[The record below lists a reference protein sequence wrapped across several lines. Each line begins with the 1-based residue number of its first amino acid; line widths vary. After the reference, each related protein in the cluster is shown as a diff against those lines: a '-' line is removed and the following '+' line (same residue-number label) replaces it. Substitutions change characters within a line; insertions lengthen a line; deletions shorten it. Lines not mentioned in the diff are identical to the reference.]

1 MEFEE
6 LERPMNMTLKIP
18 HNKPL
23 LNLPSFGDLVEESG
37 PGGWLVEVV
46 EKERL
51 GLGVALALEEGK

>member
-1 MEFEE
+1 
-6 LERPMNMTLKIP
+6 MNMTLKIP